1 MKQPTR
7 SIELVTWGGLICVLV
22 AIPAVF
28 LVARFQKGGALVTRP
43 LPVLGTVS
51 EFALTNQQG
60 TVVSLADLRG
70 HVWVADII
78 FTRCPGPCTRMTQA
92 MRALQDAL
100 PVDGTVR
107 FISLTADPDFDTPAV
122 LNQYSRKHGA
132 LPALWN
138 FLTGN
143 KREVYQLATRG
154 LLLAV
159 QETEPGARESEAD
172 LFVHSTRFSVM
183 DRQGRI
189 RGSFDGADPESKP
202 QILAAVR
209 ELLGEKDE

>member
-1 MKQPTR
+1 MKEPTR
-7 SIELVTWGGLICVLV
+7 SIEWVTWGGLICVLL
-22 AIPAVF
+22 AIPIFF
-28 LVARFQKGGALVTRP
+28 LIARFQKSGARASGH
-43 LPVLGTVS
+43 LPVLGTVTA
-51 EFALTNQQG
+51 FALTNQQDK
-60 TVVSLADLRG
+60 VISLEDLRG

-100 PVDGTVR
+100 PADGAVR

-132 LPALWN
+132 SPALWS

-143 KREVYQLATRG
+143 KRDVYQLATRG

-159 QETEPGARESEAD
+159 QETEPATRESDVD
-172 LFVHSTRFSVM
+172 LFVHSTRFSVV
-183 DRQGRI
+183 DRRGRI
-189 RGSFDGADPESKP
+189 RGSFDGADQESRR

-209 ELLGEKDE
+209 ELLDENTE